1 MYVTFGIKT
10 KNSFYPLRYKSN
22 LHRKNKRL
30 DTSQFDYLLYLC
42 SRNTTTFF
50 TY

>member
-1 MYVTFGIKT
+1 MYETFGIKI
-10 KNSFYPLRYKSN
+10 KNPFTHSDIKVIFIE
-22 LHRKNKRL
+22 KNKRL